1 MRRPSAGYA
10 FPQFM
15 KQRAA
20 TRAAPSPPWGSPTP
34 THITL
39 RQYADW
45 ARKSPLWWLPDG
57 RWISGMDHPF
67 VAGPCLLMRVRDR
80 GRSSHCDLLGRLCLS
95 RTITY
100 SQRPG
105 RLTLPALPSG
115 MFKWEGCADPALSAR
130 LRRGSSAALRSAL
143 RPLTLGARAWDD
155 VEMDHMKR
163 SALTRVSWWRGAP
176 QGTPPADPPPTTQL
190 PRRLCCA
197 IHAIPASGGR
207 RGSSS
212 RKCGFHCGLGGASW
226 QARAC
231 QRRPFPIETWLI
243 LPVVICLSQ
252 RLSHACISLT

>member
-176 QGTPPADPPPTTQL
+176 QGTPPADPPPQHSC
-190 PRRLCCA
+190 RDDCA
-197 IHAIPASGGR
+197 AQSTRFQHQEGVEGARHASAAFTAASG
-207 RGSSS
+207 
-212 RKCGFHCGLGGASW
+212 
-226 QARAC
+226 ARAGK
-231 QRRPFPIETWLI
+231 RELASAALFRSKPG
-243 LPVVICLSQ
+243 
-252 RLSHACISLT
+252 